1 MSRTI
6 RTPRGSTGIC
16 GRVIRVLLA
25 EDQHIIRGALAALLG
40 LEEDIE
46 VVATVGSGTAA
57 VDAARV
63 HEPDVAVLDID
74 MPGTMDGL
82 DAAAALREKLPG
94 CRVLMLTAYGK
105 PGHLRRALGAR
116 VDGYVLKT
124 APPEELVAAVRKVA
138 AGERVLDP
146 SLAVTAWDLAE
157 NPLTPREAEVLRL
170 VASGAEATKIAR
182 QVHLTAGT
190 VRNYLTAVVTK
201 LNARNRTDA
210 VRIATEAG
218 WI

>member
-1 MSRTI
+1 MI
-6 RTPRGSTGIC
+6 RTERSSAGIP

-25 EDQHIIRGALAALLG
+25 EDQHIIREALAALLG

-46 VVATVGSGTAA
+46 VVATVDSGTAA

-63 HEPDVAVLDID
+63 YQPDIAVLDID

-82 DAAAALREKLPG
+82 EAAAVVREKVPG

-116 VDGYVLKT
+116 VDGFVLKT
-124 APPEELVAAVRKVA
+124 APPDDLVGAIRKVA
-138 AGERVLDP
+138 VGERVLDA
-146 SLAVTAWDLAE
+146 SLAVTAWDLAD
-157 NPLTPREAEVLRL
+157 NPLTPREVEVLRL
-170 VASGAEATKIAR
+170 VAQGAEATEIAA

-190 VRNYLTAVVTK
+190 VRNYLTAIVTK

>member
-1 MSRTI
+1 M
-6 RTPRGSTGIC
+6 
-16 GRVIRVLLA
+16 IRVLLA
-25 EDQHIIRGALAALLG
+25 EDQHIIREALAALLG

-46 VVATVGSGTAA
+46 VVATVDSGTAA

-63 HEPDVAVLDID
+63 YQPDIAVLDID

-82 DAAAALREKLPG
+82 EAAAVVREKVPG

-116 VDGYVLKT
+116 VDGFVLKT
-124 APPEELVAAVRKVA
+124 APPDDLVGAIRKVA
-138 AGERVLDP
+138 VGERVLDA
-146 SLAVTAWDLAE
+146 SLAVTAWDLAD
-157 NPLTPREAEVLRL
+157 NPLTPREVEVLRL
-170 VASGAEATKIAR
+170 VAQGAEATEIAA

-190 VRNYLTAVVTK
+190 VRNYLTAIVTK

>member
-1 MSRTI
+1 MI
-6 RTPRGSTGIC
+6 RTVRSSADIP

-25 EDQHIIRGALAALLG
+25 EDQHIIREALAALLG

-46 VVATVGSGTAA
+46 VVATVDSGTAA

-63 HEPDVAVLDID
+63 YQPDIAVLDID

-82 DAAAALREKLPG
+82 EAAAVVREKVPG

-116 VDGYVLKT
+116 VDGFVLKT
-124 APPEELVAAVRKVA
+124 APPDDLVSAIRKVA
-138 AGERVLDP
+138 VGERVLDA
-146 SLAVTAWDLAE
+146 SLAVTAWDLAD
-157 NPLTPREAEVLRL
+157 NPLTPREVEVLRL
-170 VASGAEATKIAR
+170 VAQGAEATEIAA

-190 VRNYLTAVVTK
+190 VRNYLTAIVTK